1 VASGKFL
8 DVVGFKNSF
17 KLVSADIRV
26 LLHILSAR
34 KLPTINVSLAPKIQI
49 FLVHISLL
57 HHEAPERL
65 TVLFV
70 GNIVLVIMEFVFLEK
85 TNSTYTGSL

>member
-8 DVVGFKNSF
+8 DVVGFRNSF

-26 LLHILSAR
+26 LLYILSAR

-49 FLVHISLL
+49 F
-57 HHEAPERL
+57 
-65 TVLFV
+65 
-70 GNIVLVIMEFVFLEK
+70 
-85 TNSTYTGSL
+85 